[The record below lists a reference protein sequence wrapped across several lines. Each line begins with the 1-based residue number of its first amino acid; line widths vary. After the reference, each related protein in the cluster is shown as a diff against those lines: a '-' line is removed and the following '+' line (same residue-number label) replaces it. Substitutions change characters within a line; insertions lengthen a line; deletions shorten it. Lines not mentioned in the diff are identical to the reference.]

1 MNAYNEIYLED
12 NMTTVGAMLDYAV
25 NVCGE
30 DIGLFYARFLA
41 SGIAAQLARAN
52 PAYLG
57 RSGSELARLVAERT
71 GPRLPDESSFIDTGS
86 PEYWAGWTLAY
97 VSWYLNIDYSV
108 LQACGIGIAE
118 MLSRYPSL
126 HEADLSKSVA
136 FVREAVRKSV
146 QARSPLKA
154 ARENAGF
161 TQEALAEMSGTS
173 KSAIRSYEQQQRRL
187 ASASAETVRSLQQAT
202 GCDVNHLLV
211 SPW

>member
-1 MNAYNEIYLED
+1 MNAYNEIYLDD
-12 NMTTVGAMLDYAV
+12 NMTAVGAMLDYAV
-25 NVCGE
+25 NSCGE
-30 DIGLFYARFLA
+30 DITLFYARFLA
-41 SGIAAQLARAN
+41 SGIASQLARAN
-52 PAYLG
+52 PCLLG
-57 RSGSELARLVAERT
+57 RSGVELARLVAERT
-71 GPRLPDESSFIDTGS
+71 GPRLPDEKPFIDIGS

-108 LQACGIGIAE
+108 LQACGISIVE
-118 MLSRYPSL
+118 MLSHYPSL

-146 QARSPLKA
+146 QSRNPLKT

-161 TQEALAEMSGTS
+161 TQESLAEMSGTS

-202 GCDVNHLLV
+202 GCDMAYLMM
-211 SPW
+211 S

>member
-1 MNAYNEIYLED
+1 MNAYNEIYLDD
-12 NMTTVGAMLDYAV
+12 NMTAVGAMLDYAV
-25 NVCGE
+25 NSCGE
-30 DIGLFYARFLA
+30 DITLFYARFLA
-41 SGIAAQLARAN
+41 SGIASQLARAN
-52 PAYLG
+52 PCLLG
-57 RSGSELARLVAERT
+57 RSGVELARLVAERT
-71 GPRLPDESSFIDTGS
+71 GPRLPDEKPFIDIGS

-108 LQACGIGIAE
+108 LQACGISIVE
-118 MLSRYPSL
+118 MLSHYPSL

-146 QARSPLKA
+146 QARNPLKT

-161 TQEALAEMSGTS
+161 TQESLAEMSGTS

-202 GCDVNHLLV
+202 GCDMAYLMM
-211 SPW
+211 S